1 MKNLS
6 LTQQYLLCVLN
17 KNGKLPTFGLDKT
30 LCLSA
35 AGVLELLMEDAL
47 DFDGKKLTVKSPLP
61 EEKAYLRPV
70 YQVVEKKQ
78 PVKFES
84 VVEYFSLAFT
94 DKHMNELID
103 SIGAALVQK
112 AACKEKK
119 RTDFLAGRIS
129 IFQTRQM

>member
-70 YQVVEKKQ
+70 YQVVEKK
-78 PVKFES
+78 
-84 VVEYFSLAFT
+84 
-94 DKHMNELID
+94 
-103 SIGAALVQK
+103 
-112 AACKEKK
+112 
-119 RTDFLAGRIS
+119 
-129 IFQTRQM
+129 